1 MRKDLVRSGM
11 EGLDK
16 KLDYIRTGENVVFRV
31 KKLEHV
37 RLFSNHFIREQ
48 IHEGR
53 KVIYLRYGRE
63 GALAEEQEGLVIQKA
78 DPRAGFELFTLE
90 VQKIMEKAESGALFL
105 FDSLSELRD
114 AWYSDLM
121 MDNFIRVICPFIR
134 ERK

>member
-63 GALAEEQEGLVIQKA
+63 EALAEEQEGLVIQKA

-90 VQKIMEKAESGALFL
+90 VQKIMEKAESGALF
-105 FDSLSELRD
+105 
-114 AWYSDLM
+114 YSTVCQ
-121 MDNFIRVICPFIR
+121 NFGMPGIRIL
-134 ERK
+134 